1 MLSKLADLGMT
12 NVPHKGAPQALAEV
26 EAGDI
31 AMMFVDVATALQ
43 KVRDG
48 KLVALCVTTR
58 ERSRILPELPSMTE
72 VGLPEFDVNTW
83 NGIFAPART
92 PRPVIERLNQ
102 AFRNAVADPEIYS
115 RLSTV
120 GFDAFT
126 STPEEFDAF
135 VKAELAKWGAWIK
148 EIGIQPE

>member
-48 KLVALCVTTR
+48 KLVVLEAAVPGAETKTSAMAKQLKQLGWKSALV
-58 ERSRILPELPSMTE
+58 
-72 VGLPEFDVNTW
+72 VD
-83 NGIFAPART
+83 
-92 PRPVIERLNQ
+92 
-102 AFRNAVADPEIYS
+102 AVA
-115 RLSTV
+115 R
-120 GFDAFT
+120 A
-126 STPEEFDAF
+126 
-135 VKAELAKWGAWIK
+135 
-148 EIGIQPE
+148 